1 MPADLLS
8 LILDGPFELQ
18 KRPEPLPGDLRLAW
32 GMALVVLLLGRSRGK
47 QASLQKLH
55 FLAHSARTRETRRD
69 AERLFSGELSPAA
82 FVVRFEPWLNRALA
96 FSKAVGLVDLERGK
110 TAKLTTEGVAAFD
123 KLNKDEEI
131 LAEEK
136 NFITHVAPR
145 ATERA
150 VEKIMRMETL
160 F

>member
-18 KRPEPLPGDLRLAW
+18 ARPEPLPGDLRLAW
-32 GMALVVLLLGRSRGK
+32 GIALVVLLLGRSRGK

-55 FLAHSARTRETRRD
+55 LLAHSARTRETRRD
-69 AERLFSGELSPAA
+69 AERLFSGKLSPAA

-96 FSKAVGLVDLERGK
+96 FSKAAGLVDLERGK
-110 TAKLTTEGVAAFD
+110 SAKLTAEGVATFD
-123 KLNKDEEI
+123 KLTKDEGL

-136 NFITHVAPR
+136 SFISSIAPL
-145 ATERA
+145 ATERN
-150 VEKIMRMETL
+150 VDKIMRMETL

>member
-1 MPADLLS
+1 MPPDLLS

-32 GMALVVLLLGRSRGK
+32 GMALVVLLLGCSRGK

-69 AERLFSGELSPAA
+69 AQRLFNGDLSPSA

-96 FSKAVGLVDLERGK
+96 FSKAAGLVDFERGK
-110 TAKLTTEGVAAFD
+110 SAKLTAEGVAVFD
-123 KLNKDEEI
+123 KLNKDGG
-131 LAEEK
+131 LLTEEK
-136 NFITHVAPR
+136 DFIKFVAPH

-150 VEKIMRMETL
+150 VDKIMRMEKL